1 MRGRNL
7 DTNTGLAFGYHR
19 EIKANYVNTFFQQTG
34 CELLRQKGIVQHN
47 GNDGVDAW
55 LDIEAGSGHFFAEI
69 ERILF
74 QLVPQTGGLAQQIEY
89 GDGRPGYGGS
99 KCIGEQVWPGPLA
112 KQVYDLFSSTCESA

>member
-19 EIKANYVNTFFQQTG
+19 VIKANYVNTFFQQTG

-74 QLVPQTGGLAQQIEY
+74 PLVPHNGGLAQTIAY
-89 GDGRPGYGGS
+89 VDGRPGYDGTT
-99 KCIGEQVWPGPLA
+99 CIEEQDRPGTLA
-112 KQVYDLFSSTCESA
+112 TQG